1 MGAGNIWVVY
11 YIGSTKNVTVLLRP
25 AVEVRCF
32 AGADP
37 GSYVGS
43 AVELNKFSKME
54 PRGSILVNLFKFIDD
69 VSGCTFLFTQDCL
82 NVRGVEQHRSWV
94 IPKQKE

>member
-25 AVEVRCF
+25 AVEVKCF

-43 AVELNKFSKME
+43 AVEIK
-54 PRGSILVNLFKFIDD
+54 
-69 VSGCTFLFTQDCL
+69 
-82 NVRGVEQHRSWV
+82 
-94 IPKQKE
+94 